1 MDKKETNRLPDFIK
15 PSHYNI
21 TIEPSQ
27 DMNLYKGSVQ
37 IKATIEKP
45 TNNIVLNAKSIEIK
59 TATICIGTQCLLPKL
74 KKDDESETIVLEN
87 PKPIKGDIEIN
98 IEFSG
103 IISEDLAGIYKSTY
117 EHKGKKEYLITTQCE
132 APYAR
137 KIFPCFDEPN
147 KKATFDLTII
157 IEKNLKSIS
166 NTKIKSEEIKDDKK
180 IVKFKTTPKM
190 STYLLYL
197 GIGNFEF
204 IEDNYKEVELRIIT
218 TPGKTKDAKFALKYT
233 KRYLEY
239 FEIPYPLEK
248 LDLLA
253 IPDFGAGAME
263 NWGAITFR
271 ELLLLVNEKTS
282 ENIKKRVAEVIAH
295 ELWHQWSGNLVT
307 MNWWNDLWL
316 NESFA
321 NYMAYKAVDHYN
333 PEWKIWDDYLSEEF
347 ASGLFKD
354 TLKTTHS
361 IKVKVNKVQE
371 IEEIFDEISY
381 SKGGSV
387 LRMLDNYMGE
397 ESFRKGVSNYLKKY
411 KYSNADASDLWDS
424 LDQVEKSK
432 KVKELMEYWVSQEGY
447 PLVSVKETPNGIKI
461 SQKRCNKDTSQIWP
475 IPISIFTKK
484 KEHQKI
490 LEKAEEEY
498 PIKETSIKINHKHL
512 GFYRTKYSKELLRNL
527 GILIKEKKLQ
537 DHDRWGAQNDL
548 WALCSIGEESLENY
562 FSFLDNYLDETNYSI
577 LVEIYSSIKKL
588 DRLYYYESFWNKTK
602 EKIAQKF
609 IPTYKRH
616 LERLGWERKLNES
629 TEDTLMRALCI
640 NFCGFAEDKETIKM
654 AQTIYEKDNFDT
666 NIANAIYSI
675 ITKDNN
681 EYEKM
686 LEKYENSK
694 DLESKLKLLSA
705 LYQFTKPEI
714 LEKALDLALTEKVRV
729 QNILYSFGGALSN
742 PASQKIVLKW
752 SQKNWEKMKKH
763 ETNNYVFKRYIETL
777 IISQVTIQ
785 GKAEVKYFLEKNK
798 VTYERTK
805 ANSFEILDLNLKFIE
820 KNRNFLKLIQ
830 SN

>member
-218 TPGKTKDAKFALKYT
+218 TPGKTKDAKFALQYT

-239 FEIPYPLEK
+239 FEKYSEIPYPLEK

-271 ELLLLVNEKTS
+271 
-282 ENIKKRVAEVIAH
+282 
-295 ELWHQWSGNLVT
+295 
-307 MNWWNDLWL
+307 
-316 NESFA
+316 
-321 NYMAYKAVDHYN
+321 
-333 PEWKIWDDYLSEEF
+333 
-347 ASGLFKD
+347 
-354 TLKTTHS
+354 
-361 IKVKVNKVQE
+361 
-371 IEEIFDEISY
+371 
-381 SKGGSV
+381 
-387 LRMLDNYMGE
+387 
-397 ESFRKGVSNYLKKY
+397 
-411 KYSNADASDLWDS
+411 
-424 LDQVEKSK
+424 
-432 KVKELMEYWVSQEGY
+432 
-447 PLVSVKETPNGIKI
+447 
-461 SQKRCNKDTSQIWP
+461 
-475 IPISIFTKK
+475 
-484 KEHQKI
+484 
-490 LEKAEEEY
+490 
-498 PIKETSIKINHKHL
+498 
-512 GFYRTKYSKELLRNL
+512 
-527 GILIKEKKLQ
+527 
-537 DHDRWGAQNDL
+537 
-548 WALCSIGEESLENY
+548 
-562 FSFLDNYLDETNYSI
+562 
-577 LVEIYSSIKKL
+577 
-588 DRLYYYESFWNKTK
+588 
-602 EKIAQKF
+602 
-609 IPTYKRH
+609 
-616 LERLGWERKLNES
+616 
-629 TEDTLMRALCI
+629 
-640 NFCGFAEDKETIKM
+640 
-654 AQTIYEKDNFDT
+654 
-666 NIANAIYSI
+666 
-675 ITKDNN
+675 
-681 EYEKM
+681 
-686 LEKYENSK
+686 
-694 DLESKLKLLSA
+694 
-705 LYQFTKPEI
+705 
-714 LEKALDLALTEKVRV
+714 
-729 QNILYSFGGALSN
+729 
-742 PASQKIVLKW
+742 
-752 SQKNWEKMKKH
+752 
-763 ETNNYVFKRYIETL
+763 
-777 IISQVTIQ
+777 
-785 GKAEVKYFLEKNK
+785 
-798 VTYERTK
+798 
-805 ANSFEILDLNLKFIE
+805 
-820 KNRNFLKLIQ
+820 
-830 SN
+830 

>member
-27 DMNLYKGSVQ
+27 DMNSYKGSVQ

-132 APYAR
+132 APYA
-137 KIFPCFDEPN
+137 
-147 KKATFDLTII
+147 
-157 IEKNLKSIS
+157 
-166 NTKIKSEEIKDDKK
+166 KK
-180 IVKFKTTPKM
+180 ILKFKTTPKM

-204 IEDNYKEVELRIIT
+204 IEDNYKQVELRIIT
-218 TPGKTKDAKFALKYT
+218 TPGKTKDAKFALQYT

-239 FEIPYPLEK
+239 FEKYSEIPYPLEK

-397 ESFRKGVSNYLKKY
+397 ESFIKGVSNYL
-411 KYSNADASDLWDS
+411 
-424 LDQVEKSK
+424 
-432 KVKELMEYWVSQEGY
+432 
-447 PLVSVKETPNGIKI
+447 
-461 SQKRCNKDTSQIWP
+461 
-475 IPISIFTKK
+475 
-484 KEHQKI
+484 
-490 LEKAEEEY
+490 
-498 PIKETSIKINHKHL
+498 
-512 GFYRTKYSKELLRNL
+512 
-527 GILIKEKKLQ
+527 
-537 DHDRWGAQNDL
+537 
-548 WALCSIGEESLENY
+548 
-562 FSFLDNYLDETNYSI
+562 
-577 LVEIYSSIKKL
+577 
-588 DRLYYYESFWNKTK
+588 
-602 EKIAQKF
+602 
-609 IPTYKRH
+609 
-616 LERLGWERKLNES
+616 
-629 TEDTLMRALCI
+629 
-640 NFCGFAEDKETIKM
+640 
-654 AQTIYEKDNFDT
+654 
-666 NIANAIYSI
+666 
-675 ITKDNN
+675 
-681 EYEKM
+681 
-686 LEKYENSK
+686 
-694 DLESKLKLLSA
+694 
-705 LYQFTKPEI
+705 
-714 LEKALDLALTEKVRV
+714 
-729 QNILYSFGGALSN
+729 
-742 PASQKIVLKW
+742 
-752 SQKNWEKMKKH
+752 
-763 ETNNYVFKRYIETL
+763 
-777 IISQVTIQ
+777 
-785 GKAEVKYFLEKNK
+785 
-798 VTYERTK
+798 
-805 ANSFEILDLNLKFIE
+805 
-820 KNRNFLKLIQ
+820 
-830 SN
+830 